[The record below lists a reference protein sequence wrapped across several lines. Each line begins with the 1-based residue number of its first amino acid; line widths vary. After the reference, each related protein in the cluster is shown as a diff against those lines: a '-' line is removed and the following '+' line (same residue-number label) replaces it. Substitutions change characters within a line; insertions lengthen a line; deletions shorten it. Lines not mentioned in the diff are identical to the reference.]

1 MINFQRL
8 KKSFSFAFNGL
19 KIIVKKEQNF
29 HIHFLIAGLVII
41 LGFIFQ
47 IHVWEWI
54 ILLLMIFFVIL
65 LEIVNT
71 VMERL
76 VDMLKPRVHIYA
88 KEIKDIMSA
97 AVLFAAV
104 FSIIIGLLI
113 FIPNFLEFF
122 E

>member
-19 KIIVKKEQNF
+19 NIIVKKEQNF

-71 VMERL
+71 VIERL